1 MDTYLKTVTVSI
13 DDLDD
18 LNHVNNIKYIEWIQ
32 DVSAEHWAN
41 VVDLELSRNYVWVV
55 RNHNIHYHKSALI
68 DEELLIR
75 TFVANWKGALSIR
88 QVEIIKERTNELLV
102 SAATEWC
109 LLDAKTLRPKRIP
122 EEIIKRFN

>member
-13 DDLDD
+13 DDLDA

-32 DVSAEHWAN
+32 NVSAEHWAN
-41 VVDLELSRNYVWVV
+41 VVGLELSRNYVWVV

-68 DEELLIR
+68 NEELLIR
-75 TFVANWKGALSIR
+75 TFVADWKGALSIR
-88 QVEIIKERTNELLV
+88 HVEIIKERTNELLV

-122 EEIIKRFN
+122 EEIINRFN